1 MKSLTK
7 LYLSHRARRF
17 VYKFRN
23 RPTIKS
29 QDCVIGKNVVFGKNV
44 ILAAKKIRIGDG
56 CTIGDNVQINGDV
69 FEMGDY
75 GTIYHDCFFPGGEVK
90 IGHNFWLGV
99 GSIVDGRAGTR
110 IGNNVGIGAQSQLWT
125 HMVYG
130 DLLQG
135 CRFHSERPL
144 TIGNNVWLVGHNLVS
159 PVNIEDRSM
168 AMLGSL
174 VTKDMFKDRT
184 YAGMPAIDVTDKFG
198 SQFQEISNE
207 AQLDLLTKRLHD
219 FEKRFGLSAYTNYI
233 KLITAENG
241 SFDQGTKLIQLN
253 LATRTYL
260 KTGSILE
267 YYLIHFLLPDLKFLP
282 AN

>member
-1 MKSLTK
+1 MNPVTK
-7 LYLSHRARRF
+7 LYLKHRARRL

-23 RPTIKS
+23 RPKIKS
-29 QDCVIGKNVVFGKNV
+29 QDCVIGRNVIFGKNV

-56 CTIGDNVQINGDV
+56 CTIGDNVQINGDS

-75 GTIYHDCFFPGGEVK
+75 GTVYQDCFFPGGDVK

-130 DLLQG
+130 DMLQG
-135 CRFHSERPL
+135 CRFHSQRAL

-174 VTKDMFKDRT
+174 VTKDMLKDRT
-184 YAGMPAIDVTDKFG
+184 YAGMPAVDVTDKFG
-198 SQFQEISNE
+198 SQFQEISSE
-207 AQLDLLTKRLHD
+207 AQLTLLKTGLNN
-219 FEKRFGLSAYTNYI
+219 FTKRFGLGEYSNFIKVITN
-233 KLITAENG
+233 E
-241 SFDQGTKLIQLN
+241 SDMFDQGTNLIQLN
-253 LATRTYL
+253 LAKRTYL